1 MGAITESKTLF
12 DAATTTGSSGYF
24 NVGKGLVNIQG
35 FLSNTTTPAAT
46 IVIEGTNEDTPA
58 NPVTIK
64 TLSLSGAAAA
74 DGYTFVSG
82 YYWVRAR
89 ISAITG
95 TNATC
100 TVLGRVFQP

>member
-1 MGAITESKTLF
+1 MSESNTRTLL
-12 DAATTTGSSGYF
+12 DAATATGSSAYV
-24 NVGKGLVNIQG
+24 NVRCGLVNIQG

-64 TLSLSGAAAA
+64 TLSLSGAKAA

-89 ISAITG
+89 ISAISG
-95 TNATC
+95 TSATC

>member
-1 MGAITESKTLF
+1 MGSITESKTLF
-12 DAATTTGSSGYF
+12 DAATATGSSSYF
-24 NVGKGLVNIQG
+24 DVKKGLVNIQG

-46 IVIEGTNEDTPA
+46 VVIEGTNEDTPA

-95 TNATC
+95 TSATC